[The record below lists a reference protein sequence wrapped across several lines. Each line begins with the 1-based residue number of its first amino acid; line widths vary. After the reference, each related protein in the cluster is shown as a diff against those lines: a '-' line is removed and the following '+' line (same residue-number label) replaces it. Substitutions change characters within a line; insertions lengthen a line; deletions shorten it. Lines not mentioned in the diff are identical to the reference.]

1 MAGMTVNLMKSTK
14 NVYRWKNQDSLVM
27 ESKEGQGIVSGW

>member
-1 MAGMTVNLMKSTK
+1 MAGMTVNLMKST

-27 ESKEGQGIVSGW
+27 ESKDGQGIVSGW